1 MRPANRMVRAAP
13 GIVSMLLALGL
24 VFSVYLPASAS
35 APSVPPRS
43 AKSTG
48 RSRHG
53 QAHVLRSVH
62 VAGVLSL
69 AVVQQPSSDEAFIS
83 AAEDAVTQFARPSHY
98 GNIGLLAHNFLAGR
112 SFSRLAIGETVHL
125 VYGDGSVEDF
135 VITEI
140 LRFQALQ
147 PHSSSS
153 RLRDLDTNAQL
164 TAKQV
169 FARVYA
175 GKQHLT
181 FQTCIAKRGEWSW
194 GRLFVLAMPAPA
206 EGSEPKR

>member
-1 MRPANRMVRAAP
+1 MV
-13 GIVSMLLALGL
+13 SLLLTL
-24 VFSVYLPASAS
+24 SLILSVYLPASAS
-35 APSVPPRS
+35 AQNAPQGS
-43 AKSTG
+43 ANLEA
-48 RSRHG
+48 RSRPG

-69 AVVQQPSSDEAFIS
+69 AVVQQPPGEDGFIS
-83 AAEDAVTQFARPSHY
+83 NVEDAVTQFTRPSRY

-140 LRFQALQ
+140 LRFQALR
-147 PHSSSS
+147 PNNSSSM
-153 RLRDLDTNAQL
+153 LRDLDSKALL
-164 TAKQV
+164 TPRQV

-181 FQTCIAKRGEWSW
+181 FQTCIAKRGQWSW
-194 GRLFVLAMPAPA
+194 GRLFVLAMPATA
-206 EGSEPKR
+206 DGSAYGPRLPR

>member
-1 MRPANRMVRAAP
+1 MRPANRKVRAAP
-13 GIVSMLLALGL
+13 AMVSMLLALGL
-24 VFSVYLPASAS
+24 VVSVYRPASAN
-35 APSVPPRS
+35 APGLPQRS
-43 AKSTG
+43 AKLTG
-48 RSRHG
+48 RSRHS
-53 QAHVLRSVH
+53 QPHVLRRVR

-69 AVVQQPSSDEAFIS
+69 AVVQQPSNDGAYIS
-83 AAEDAVTQFARPSHY
+83 TAEDAATQFARPSRY

-112 SFSRLAIGETVHL
+112 SFSRLAIGQTVHL
-125 VYGDGSVEDF
+125 AYGDGGVEDF

-147 PHSSSS
+147 PNSSSS

-164 TAKQV
+164 TARQV

-175 GKQHLT
+175 GKPHLT
-181 FQTCIAKRGEWSW
+181 FQTCIAKGGEWSW

-206 EGSEPKR
+206 DGSGPKR

>member
-1 MRPANRMVRAAP
+1 MVRATL
-13 GIVSMLLALGL
+13 GMVSLLLAFAL
-24 VFSVYLPASAS
+24 VVSIYRPASAS
-35 APSVPPRS
+35 APNAPQGS
-43 AKSTG
+43 AKLKG
-48 RSRHG
+48 RSRPG

-69 AVVQQPSSDEAFIS
+69 AVVQQPPGDDGFIS
-83 AAEDAVTQFARPSHY
+83 NVEDAVTQFTRPSRY

-140 LRFQALQ
+140 LRFQAMQ
-147 PHSSSS
+147 PNNSSS
-153 RLRDLDTNAQL
+153 RLRDLDSKALL
-164 TAKQV
+164 TARQV

-175 GKQHLT
+175 GEQHLT
-181 FQTCIAKRGEWSW
+181 FQTCIAKRGERSW
-194 GRLFVLAMPAPA
+194 GRLFVLAMPAATDGAGP
-206 EGSEPKR
+206 GQKR